1 LRVFG
6 TFGKLNL
13 KPGFATLRAP
23 EEEHVKT
30 RSFISI
36 LILVLVLSACNLP
49 SNAAQD
55 DLLTTQVA
63 QTVTAALETQVTP
76 GTAIPTFTPTATVTA
91 TLAVTN
97 TPVCNAASFVADV
110 TVPDNTTIEVSKAFT
125 KTWTLRNVG
134 SCTWTSGYQLV
145 FDSGD
150 QMGGPASQ
158 QLTAGTVAPGQTID
172 VSVNLVSPN
181 SAGTY
186 KGNWKLRE
194 PGGAT
199 FALSTGPFWVQ
210 IKAGQPDWPTIENGD
225 TGPEVFAV
233 QYLLNAHGA
242 NLNPDGIFGPL
253 TQGAVEDFQTD
264 KGLSEDIIVGPETW
278 QALIIQASQ
287 GSTGPEVRAI
297 QRLLKAKFG
306 YTLNIDGI
314 FGPDTKDAVKDFQA
328 DHGLTVDGIVGP
340 NTWKKLIT
348 E

>member
-1 LRVFG
+1 M
-6 TFGKLNL
+6 KY
-13 KPGFATLRAP
+13 
-23 EEEHVKT
+23 

-36 LILVLVLSACNLP
+36 LIVALLLTACNLP
-49 SNAAQD
+49 STGSQDAALQ
-55 DLLTTQVA
+55 TQVA
-63 QTVTAALETQVTP
+63 QTVTAALGTQTTSVAA
-76 GTAIPTFTPTATVTA
+76 TATFTPIATVTA
-91 TLAVTN
+91 TLPAITN

-134 SCTWTSGYQLV
+134 SCTWTSGYQLI

-150 QMGGPASQ
+150 QMGGPASK

-172 VSVNLVSPN
+172 VSVDLVAPN

-194 PGGAT
+194 PGGTT

-210 IKAGQPDWPTIENGD
+210 IKAGQPDWPVIENGD

-242 NLNPDGIFGPL
+242 NLNPDGRFGPL

-264 KGLSEDIIVGPETW
+264 KGLTEDIIVGPETW
-278 QALIIQASQ
+278 QELIIQASQ

-314 FGPDTKDAVKDFQA
+314 FGPDTKDAVQDFQA

-340 NTWKKLIT
+340 NTWKKLLT